1 MSIDILFII
10 IVIWAII
17 KGYSRG
23 LIVALFSFIAIII
36 GLAAAFKLSTAVA
49 GWLQNSTHIAKQWL
63 PFIAFALV
71 MIGVIILIR
80 LVANILQKSVEMML
94 MGWINRIGGIVLYIF
109 IYLTL
114 FSVILFYADKMQF
127 LKAETINASKTFAFV
142 EPWGPKVINWFSV
155 IIPFF
160 KDMFTQLETFFETV
174 ATHIK

>member
-1 MSIDILFII
+1 MDT
-10 IVIWAII
+10 
-17 KGYSRG
+17 
-23 LIVALFSFIAIII
+23 FIAIII
-36 GLAAAFKLSTAVA
+36 GLAAALKLSTAVA

-94 MGWINRIGGIVLYIF
+94 MGWINRIGGIVLYIV